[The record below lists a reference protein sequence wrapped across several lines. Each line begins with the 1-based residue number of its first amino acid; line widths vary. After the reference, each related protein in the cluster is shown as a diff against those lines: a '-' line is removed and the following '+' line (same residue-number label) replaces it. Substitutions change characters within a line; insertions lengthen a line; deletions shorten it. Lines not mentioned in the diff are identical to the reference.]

1 MFMRKIRLGA
11 SACLLGQK
19 VRYDGQHK
27 LDHYIVD
34 ILGQFAEFV
43 PVCPEV
49 ECGLPVPREAMHL
62 AGDIDAPR
70 LVTIHTGIDHTG
82 MMNAWMTK
90 KLDELEKEK
99 LCGFIFKSKSP
110 SSGRFNVKVFG
121 GNGIPVKQGVGL
133 FARGFT
139 ERFPLIPVEEEGRL
153 NDNALRENF
162 IDKIMVFSRWREY
175 EENDGSAQGLVEF
188 HSRHKYMLMAHSSDS
203 VKELGRIV
211 AAQNRKN
218 LTETKKR
225 YLEALM
231 KALDYKVTP
240 KKNRNVMMH
249 IMGYFKK
256 NLSAY
261 EKQELLD
268 LINGYVDGLFPML
281 SPLTLLRHYTRKYNS
296 EFLLQ
301 QYYLNPSAEELQ
313 LKYHV

>member
-1 MFMRKIRLGA
+1 MRKIRLGA

-70 LVTIHTGIDHTG
+70 LVTIHTGIDHTA
-82 MMNAWMTK
+82 MMNSWMTK

-162 IDKIMVFSRWREY
+162 IDKIMVFSRWLEY

>member
-1 MFMRKIRLGA
+1 MRKIRLGV

-62 AGDIDAPR
+62 AGEINNPR

-82 MMNAWMTK
+82 KMNSWMTG
-90 KLDELEKEK
+90 KLDELENEK
-99 LCGFIFKSKSP
+99 LCGFIFKGKSP
-110 SSGRFNVKVFG
+110 SSGRFDVKVYG
-121 GNGIPVKQGVGL
+121 DSGIPVKKGVGL
-133 FARGFT
+133 FARAFV
-139 ERFPLIPVEEEGRL
+139 EHFPLIPVEEEGRL
-153 NDNALRENF
+153 NDSALRENF

-175 EENDGSAQGLVEF
+175 DEKDGSIQGLVEF
-188 HSRHKYMLMAHSSDS
+188 HSRHKYMLMTHSSDS
-203 VKELGRIV
+203 VTALGRIV
-211 AAQNRKN
+211 AAYNRKN
-218 LTETKKR
+218 LIEIKEC

-231 KALDYKVTP
+231 QALDYKVTP

-249 IMGYFKK
+249 VMGYFKK

-261 EKQELLD
+261 EKQELLE
-268 LINGYVDGLFPML
+268 LIDSYVDGLLPML

-301 QYYLNPSAEELQ
+301 QHYLDPSAEELQ

>member
-1 MFMRKIRLGA
+1 MRKIRLGV
-11 SACLLGQK
+11 SSCLLGQK

-34 ILGQFAEFV
+34 ILGPFAEFV

-62 AGDIDAPR
+62 AGDINAPR
-70 LVTIHTGIDHTG
+70 LVTIHTGIDQTDK
-82 MMNAWMTK
+82 MKSWMTG

-110 SSGRFNVKVFG
+110 SSGRYNVKVFG
-121 GNGIPVKQGVGL
+121 DNGIPVKQGVGL
-133 FARGFT
+133 FARAFV

-153 NDNALRENF
+153 NDNVLRENF

-175 EENDGSAQGLVEF
+175 EEKDGSIQGLVEF

-203 VKELGRIV
+203 VKVLGQIV
-211 AAQNRKN
+211 AGYNRKN
-218 LTETKKR
+218 LAAVKNR

-256 NLSAY
+256 NLSAD
-261 EKQELLD
+261 EKQELLN
-268 LINGYVDGLFPML
+268 LIDGYVDGLFPML

-301 QYYLNPSAEELQ
+301 QYYLDPSAEELQ

>member
-1 MFMRKIRLGA
+1 MRKIRLGA

-70 LVTIHTGIDHTG
+70 LVTIHTGIDHTA
-82 MMNAWMTK
+82 MMNSWMTK

-162 IDKIMVFSRWREY
+162 IDKIMVFSRWLEY

-211 AAQNRKN
+211 AAQNHKN

>member
-1 MFMRKIRLGA
+1 MEKLRLGI
-11 SACLLGQK
+11 STCLLGLP
-19 VRYDGQHK
+19 VRYDGGHK
-27 LDHYIVD
+27 LDHYLKD
-34 ILGQFAEFV
+34 TLGQYVEFV

-62 AGDIDAPR
+62 AGDINAPR
-70 LVTIHTGIDHTG
+70 LVTIHTGIDQTDK
-82 MMNAWMTK
+82 MKSWMTG

-110 SSGRFNVKVFG
+110 SSGRYNVKVFG

-133 FARGFT
+133 FARAFV

-153 NDNALRENF
+153 NDNVLRENF
-162 IDKIMVFSRWREY
+162 IDKIMVFSRWRDY
-175 EENDGSAQGLVEF
+175 EEKDSSIQGLVEF

-203 VKELGRIV
+203 VKVLGQIV
-211 AAQNRKN
+211 AGYNRKN
-218 LTETKKR
+218 LAAVKDR

-256 NLSAY
+256 NLSAD
-261 EKQELLD
+261 EKQELLN
-268 LINGYVDGLFPML
+268 LIDGYVDELFPML

-301 QYYLNPSAEELQ
+301 QYYLDPSAEELQ

>member
-1 MFMRKIRLGA
+1 MRKIRLGV

-27 LDHYIVD
+27 LDHYITD

-62 AGDIDAPR
+62 SGDIDSPR
-70 LVTIHTGIDHTG
+70 LVTSHTGIDHTER
-82 MMNAWMTK
+82 MNSWIAG
-90 KLDELEKEK
+90 KLEALDKEK

-110 SSGRFNVKVFG
+110 SSGRYCVKVFG
-121 GNGIPVKQGVGL
+121 ADGIPVKKGVGL
-133 FARGFT
+133 FARAFC
-139 ERFPLIPVEEEGRL
+139 ERFLLIPVEEEGRL
-153 NDNALRENF
+153 NDSALRENF
-162 IDKIMVFSRWREY
+162 IDKVMVFSRWREY
-175 EENDGSAQGLVEF
+175 VENDGSAQGLVEF

-218 LTETKKR
+218 QAETKDN
-225 YLEALM
+225 YLAALM

-249 IMGYFKK
+249 IMGYFKT

-301 QYYLNPSAEELQ
+301 QYYLNPSVEELQ

>member
-1 MFMRKIRLGA
+1 MRKIRLGV

-27 LDHYIVD
+27 FDHYIADV
-34 ILGQFAEFV
+34 LGQFAEFV

-49 ECGLPVPREAMHL
+49 ECGLPIPREAMHL
-62 AGDIDAPR
+62 AGEINSPR
-70 LVTIHTGIDHTG
+70 LVTIHTGIDHTEK
-82 MMNAWMTK
+82 MKSWMAD
-90 KLDELEKEK
+90 KLDDLEKEK

-121 GNGIPVKQGVGL
+121 ADGIPVHKGVGL
-133 FARGFT
+133 FARAFA
-139 ERFPLIPVEEEGRL
+139 ERFPLLPVEEEGRL
-153 NDNALRENF
+153 NDSALRENF

-203 VKELGRIV
+203 VKTLGQIV
-211 AAQNRKN
+211 AAQHRKN
-218 LTETKKR
+218 MTETQNR
-225 YLEALM
+225 YLAAVM
-231 KALDYKVTP
+231 NALDYKVTP

-256 NLSAY
+256 NLSAD

-281 SPLTLLRHYTRKYNS
+281 SPLTLLRHYARKYSS

>member
-1 MFMRKIRLGA
+1 MRKIRLGV

-34 ILGQFAEFV
+34 ILGQFAEFTA
-43 PVCPEV
+43 VCPEV

-62 AGDIDAPR
+62 AGKIDSPR
-70 LVTIHTGIDHTG
+70 LVTIHTGIDQTDR
-82 MMNAWMTK
+82 MNSWMTD
-90 KLDELEKEK
+90 KLDALDKEK

-110 SSGRFNVKVFG
+110 SSGRYNVKVFG
-121 GNGIPVKQGVGL
+121 DNGIPVKQGVGL
-133 FARGFT
+133 FARAFV

-153 NDNALRENF
+153 NDNVLRENF

-175 EENDGSAQGLVEF
+175 EEKDGSIQGLVEF

-203 VKELGRIV
+203 VKVLGQIV
-211 AAQNRKN
+211 AGYNRKN
-218 LTETKKR
+218 LAAVKNR

-249 IMGYFKK
+249 IMGYFKT
-256 NLSAY
+256 NLSAD
-261 EKQELLD
+261 EKQELLN
-268 LINGYVDGLFPML
+268 LIDGYVDGLFPML

-301 QYYLNPSAEELQ
+301 QYYLDPSAEELQ

>member
-1 MFMRKIRLGA
+1 MRKIRLGV

-34 ILGQFAEFV
+34 VLGRFAEFV

-62 AGDIDAPR
+62 AGDINSPR
-70 LVTIHTGIDHTG
+70 LVTVHSGIDHTER
-82 MMNAWMTK
+82 M
-90 KLDELEKEK
+90 KLWLADKLELLAQER

-121 GNGIPVKQGVGL
+121 ASGIPVKQGVGL
-133 FARGFT
+133 FARAFI
-139 ERFPLIPVEEEGRL
+139 ERFPLVPVEEEGRL
-153 NDNALRENF
+153 NDSVLRENF
-162 IDKIMVFSRWREY
+162 IDKIMVFGRWREY
-175 EENDGSAQGLVEF
+175 EETDGSAQGLVEF

-203 VKELGRIV
+203 VKVLGQIV
-211 AAQNRKN
+211 AAQNRRN
-218 LTETKKR
+218 LPETRTR
-225 YLEALM
+225 YLEGLM
-231 KALDYKVTP
+231 TALDYKVTA

-249 IMGYFKK
+249 VMGYFKK
-256 NLSAY
+256 NLTAD
-261 EKQELLD
+261 EKQELLE
-268 LINGYVDGLFPML
+268 LINGYADGLLPML

-301 QYYLNPSAEELQ
+301 QYYLDPSVEELL